1 MKKLWKILVLS
12 FCISCICCLCFGMT
26 AMAKTYSGKMR
37 DGFSW
42 TMDTDT
48 GTLTINGNGYFNDL
62 DPLFYPSNDCWAA
75 YQNQIRH
82 IVLGKGD
89 TSITKGPGSIEDCNR
104 GKLIAFNQLPNLETY
119 SGSLEDGFTW
129 HLSVKDKVLTITGQ
143 GTLFADNFRSA
154 SAFDVKTLV
163 LSDGIKR
170 VGLDR
175 DEENGPW
182 YSISSFDTVRIGR
195 GISHYTDLLNI
206 ATQKFELITDNPNF
220 SVYDG
225 VLYTKDYKKL
235 LVVPSDRDTITIH
248 PKTEA
253 LATYRQNWPDASIRP
268 MVKQAFQVSDEN
280 THYAVYDGA
289 LYTKDYTKLIS
300 CPTHKDSIRF
310 HPNLKIIG
318 ECSLWDLYNME
329 DLIIPWGVTT
339 IDRYGIDAA
348 WFYEEDSIIVIPDT
362 VQNVGEYPSG
372 SGGHNSSAH
381 IIISTNSPIFNS
393 LKEWGNSATEFGTV
407 EGRKNLDEFY
417 PASVKQIKWK
427 KVGGK
432 YYAYDQGDNLI
443 TGWRQDQ
450 DGKWYYL
457 DPQTGVMYTGLHY
470 INGKAYVF
478 KNSGARE
485 HDRWIQANGKWYYLN
500 SWGAGVVKYW
510 KQSGNKW
517 YFLQADGTM
526 ATSKWIKWYD
536 KWYYVGKDGAMYA
549 NRYTPDGY
557 WVDSSGVWVK

>member
-1 MKKLWKILVLS
+1 MKKLIKFVLSALVLS
-12 FCISCICCLCFGMT
+12 CIFSIVT
-26 AMAKTYSGKMR
+26 SAAVSAKSYSGRMR

-42 TMDTDT
+42 TMDLDT

-62 DPLFYPSNDCWAA
+62 DPLFYPSNDCWAD

-89 TSITKGPGSIEDCNR
+89 TSITTGPGTINSFGR
-104 GKLIAFNQLPNLETY
+104 GRLIAFNQLPNLETY
-119 SGSLEDGFTW
+119 SGSLKDGFTW
-129 HLSVKDKVLTITGQ
+129 NLSVPDKMLTITGE
-143 GTLFADNFRSA
+143 GTLFADNFSGA
-154 SAFDVKTLV
+154 WSAFDVKTLV

-170 VGLDR
+170 VGLNR
-175 DEENGPW
+175 DDKNGLR
-182 YSISSFDTVRIGR
+182 YSIPSFDTVQIGSRISNYNDLR
-195 GISHYTDLLNI
+195 GIAS
-206 ATQKFELITDNPNF
+206 QKFELITDNPNF

-225 VLYTKDYKKL
+225 VLYTKDYKRL
-235 LVVPSDRDTITIH
+235 LVTPSDRDTITLH

-253 LATYRQNWPDASIRP
+253 LATYRPSWPNASIRP
-268 MVKQAFQVSDEN
+268 MVKQSFQVADGN

-300 CPTHKDSIRF
+300 CPTHKASIRF

-318 ECSLWDLYNME
+318 ECSLWDLHNMK

-339 IDRYGIDAA
+339 IDRYGIYAA
-348 WFYEEDSIIVIPDT
+348 WLDGSVIVPDT
-362 VQNVGEYPSG
+362 VQNVGEYPFG
-372 SGGHNSSAH
+372 YGGHNSDVKCIVSEY
-381 IIISTNSPIFNS
+381 NPIART
-393 LKEWGNSATEFGTV
+393 LEKWAYDAAERGVCEF
-407 EGRKNLDEFY
+407 RKNLNEFY
-417 PASVKQIKWK
+417 PASAKQIQWK
-427 KVGGK
+427 KSGGK
-432 YYAYDQGDNLI
+432 YYAYDKDGSQI

-457 DPQTGVMYTGLHY
+457 DPQTGVMATGLRY

-478 KNSGARE
+478 HSSGARE
-485 HDRWIQANGKWYYLN
+485 HDRWIQVNGKWYYLN

-526 ATSKWIKWYD
+526 ATSKWIKWHYQ
-536 KWYYVGKDGAMYA
+536 WYYVGKDGAMYT
-549 NRYTPDGY
+549 NRRTPDGY
-557 WVDSSGVWVK
+557 WVNGSGVWVR